1 MTNSPETVAK
11 RRGRPRSFDRAAAL
25 DRAMKLF
32 WKHGYEG
39 TSIHELTTAMGITP
53 PSLYAA
59 FGDKERLFLEAVN
72 HYRSGPGNA
81 SRAFAEARSSRD
93 AIENMLV
100 GSAAEL
106 TCPSHPPG
114 CMVVLAAMNCSEAS
128 SHLHST
134 LADVRAE
141 AESFF
146 RSAIQRGVDKRE
158 VPADTDVATLAKF
171 FMTVLQGMTIQ
182 ARDGATREALLDV
195 AKTAMR
201 AWPAPARR
209 LRKPAAAQS
218 R

>member
-1 MTNSPETVAK
+1 MTDSPETAAK

-25 DRAMKLF
+25 DCAMKLF

-72 HYRSGPGNA
+72 RYRSGPGNA
-81 SRAFAEARSSRD
+81 TRTIAEARSSRE
-93 AIENMLV
+93 AIERVLV

-128 SHLHST
+128 SHLHSA

-146 RSAIQRGVDKRE
+146 RSAIQRDVDEGE

-171 FMTVLQGMTIQ
+171 FMTVLEGMTIQ
-182 ARDGATREALLDV
+182 ARDGATGEALLDV

-201 AWPAPARR
+201 AWPAPAQR
-209 LRKPAAAQS
+209 LRKPAAEQS

>member
-1 MTNSPETVAK
+1 MTDSPEIAA
-11 RRGRPRSFDRAAAL
+11 RPRGRPRSFDRAAAL
-25 DRAMKLF
+25 DCAMQLF

-72 HYRSGPGNA
+72 QYRSGPGNA
-81 SRAFAEARSSRD
+81 TRAFAEARSSRD
-93 AIENMLV
+93 AIEGVLM

-128 SHLHST
+128 SHLDAA

-146 RSAIQRGVDKRE
+146 RSAIQRGVDGGE
-158 VPADTDVATLAKF
+158 ILPDTDVATLAKF
-171 FMTVLQGMTIQ
+171 YMTVLQGMTIQ

-195 AKTAMR
+195 AKTAML

-209 LRKPAAAQS
+209 LRKRAAEQS

>member
-1 MTNSPETVAK
+1 MSDSPEAVAK

-25 DRAMKLF
+25 DCAMKLF

-39 TSIHELTTAMGITP
+39 TSINELTTAMGITP

-59 FGDKERLFLEAVN
+59 FGDKERLFLEAVSR
-72 HYRSGPGNA
+72 YRSGPGNA
-81 SRAFAEARSSRD
+81 WRAFAEAGPVRD
-93 AIENMLV
+93 AIEKMLV
-100 GSAAEL
+100 SSAAEL
-106 TCPSHPPG
+106 TCPTHPPG

-128 SHLHST
+128 SHLHAA
-134 LADVRAE
+134 LADVRGE

-146 RSAIQRGVDKRE
+146 RSAIQRGVDKGE
-158 VPADTDVATLAKF
+158 LLADTDVATLAKF
-171 FMTVLQGMTIQ
+171 YMTVLQGMTIQ
-182 ARDGATREALLDV
+182 ARDGATGEALLDV

-209 LRKPAAAQS
+209 LRKPAAEQS